1 MGNIQVELADKTFNN
16 VIRTIKRADVAVVM
30 SLVEASQQRLRQ
42 LRASR
47 DRSAVVEGVPRG
59 SDNVDTGSVITWMSK
74 INKDNEAAVE
84 QLTKIWATGK
94 ARLGS

>member
-1 MGNIQVELADKTFNN
+1 MAAAG
-16 VIRTIKRADVAVVM
+16 
-30 SLVEASQQRLRQ
+30 QRLRQ

-47 DRSAVVEGVPRG
+47 DRGNVVAGVPKG
-59 SDNVDTGSVITWMSK
+59 SDNVDTGSIITWMSK
-74 INKDNEAAVE
+74 ISKNNEAALD